1 MTEIFVH
8 TGNGAANAQALVS
21 ETGQTPDAL
30 SAFLSGGEAPDWQ
43 FGAGQLGGSG
53 QEIAL
58 WSIPLTEDGAGVD
71 ALRDAAAG
79 GRNAD
84 YTAWAESIA
93 DNGAR
98 EDGEPIYIRPDWEI
112 GGEWFTWT
120 ARAQA
125 DTEAYKGA
133 FGQMAASF
141 RSVDPDFQMVWD
153 AAADRGDQTYLY
165 PGDDAVDVIG
175 GSHYWQRQWQGD
187 DPAAAFDK
195 TVNGYSFGLAQ
206 LDAFAEEHG
215 KPIAI
220 TELGAS
226 GADAGAWFDE
236 VQEWAA
242 GQDNLAFVNVWYD
255 GPESGFDGRSNPA
268 AVGDF
273 LAEGLGGSTQ
283 NLGQDDVVI
292 A

>member
-1 MTEIFVH
+1 MAEVFVH
-8 TGNGAANAQALVS
+8 TGNGAANAQALVA

-30 SAFLSGGEAPDWQ
+30 SAFLGGGVGPDWQ
-43 FGAGQLGGSG
+43 FSGDQLGGSG
-53 QEIAL
+53 LEIGL

-79 GRNAD
+79 GRNDD

-93 DNGAR
+93 DGGAR
-98 EDGEPIYIRPDWEI
+98 ADGEPIYIRPDWEI
-112 GGEWFTWT
+112 GGEWFPWT

-125 DTEAYKGA
+125 DAEAYKEA
-133 FGQMAASF
+133 FGQMAGSF
-141 RSVDPDFQMVWD
+141 KSVDSDFQMVWD

-165 PGDDAVDVIG
+165 PGDDVVNVIG
-175 GSHYWQRQWQGD
+175 QTHFFQRQYQGD
-187 DPAAAFDK
+187 DPVAAFDK
-195 TVNGYSFGLAQ
+195 AVDGYAFGLAQ
-206 LDAFAEEHG
+206 LDAFAEERG
-215 KPIAI
+215 KPVAIA
-220 TELGAS
+220 ELGAN

-255 GPESGFDGRSNPA
+255 GPESGYDGSSNPA
-268 AVGDF
+268 AVGEL
-273 LAEGLGGSTQ
+273 LAEGIGGGTPNRVQ
-283 NLGQDDVVI
+283 EDVLI